1 MLPNICLYSRSDVA
15 AVSRGAVGIG
25 GDGDVDLLQ
34 RGGLV
39 TPGLQGAPPRHR
51 GQLGSGNDDNDY
63 DYNDYYI

>member
-51 GQLGSGNDDNDY
+51 GQLVVVMM
-63 DYNDYYI
+63 IMI